1 MKSELFSFKK
11 NFEEIT
17 QSLEMLGHKLNCFSS
32 SDFHDDKKTS
42 KIRNRLTVKIK
53 YKVLPA
59 K

>member
-1 MKSELFSFKK
+1 MFSFKK
-11 NFEEIT
+11 NFEEIR